1 MAYPYLPSDF
11 DARYDSGWVTVPNTL
26 WDRDRAG
33 DLYQEYI
40 EQLVYADELGFDGMV
55 LNERHQNIYELAQ
68 AKAFGRFPP
77 RCSGHDGFDNAFP
90 QVIRVG
96 LRHRFGPPEP
106 RINAARLAHSHT
118 IGNRRFNSAGKR
130 SKFHLP
136 GLRRHSLDHMTGF
149 GDAHS
154 VMRTCAG
161 S

>member
-106 RINAARLAHSHT
+106 RINAART
-118 IGNRRFNSAGKR
+118 R
-130 SKFHLP
+130 SLTYNWESP
-136 GLRRHSLDHMTGF
+136 I
-149 GDAHS
+149 
-154 VMRTCAG
+154 
-161 S
+161 